1 MPQEEF
7 SGKNS
12 ANFTFR
18 DLPKPKKVAVVFLI
32 LLAISVLV
40 FWVWEMR
47 QNINKPFDYSK
58 TSTATST
65 SNSEEDMK
73 AVLKSRDTDS
83 DGLSDYD
90 EIYTYKTSPY
100 LEDSDSDGLSD
111 QKEVAQGTNPNCPQG
126 KDCTISAPEAVAT
139 STTDINSLTPA
150 TTLNSETTLTTNSA
164 NEELLQKALSGQA
177 DAATL
182 RQLLISGGANKEEL
196 DKISDLDLLK
206 SYQETLNSQ
215 NSSATSTSSAGN

>member
-12 ANFTFR
+12 ANFTFK
-18 DLPKPKKVAVVFLI
+18 DLPKPKKTAVVFLI
-32 LLAISVLV
+32 LLAILVLV
-40 FWVWEMR
+40 FWVWEMKR
-47 QNINKPFDYSK
+47 NINKPFNYNKSG
-58 TSTATST
+58 SATT
-65 SNSEEDMK
+65 TGNSEENMK
-73 AVLKSRDTDS
+73 EVLSSRDTDS
-83 DGLSDYD
+83 DGLNDYD

-126 KDCTISAPEAVAT
+126 QDCTASASEAAAT
-139 STTDINSLTPA
+139 TTSDINSLTPA
-150 TTLNSETTLTTNSA
+150 TTLSPSATLTTDSA
-164 NEELLQKALSGQA
+164 SEELMQKALSGQA

-182 RQLLISGGANKEEL
+182 RQLLISSGAAKEDL

-215 NSSATSTSSAGN
+215 NSSASSTSSAGN